1 MRVVSLRLI
10 PFIFVRPSRFAPA
23 VVAIAALLAV
33 ACAPADD
40 GPPTYFEDPDLQRIY
55 SRMMEE
61 MAPDRGWERVR
72 YIAFDRVV
80 DRGGDVPSR
89 RGHRWDVWGGMYRM
103 VGDAGGQEMVAVID
117 TNDPTGNERIWLD
130 GELVTD
136 PALSDSLADRA
147 HGSFIN
153 DTYWFLMPYKW
164 ADPGVNTVYLGER
177 GMDGRAYEVVELTF
191 DAVGR
196 TPQNKYRGW
205 VDPETGLMAYWQH
218 WRNASDPEPAFTLA
232 WTEWTRYGPL
242 LLSPA
247 RPDSAGYSRV
257 NFENMEASL
266 EMPEG
271 MFEGPGG

>member
-1 MRVVSLRLI
+1 MRFVSAQPIHRVVA
-10 PFIFVRPSRFAPA
+10 VFAA
-23 VVAIAALLAV
+23 AALWTS
-33 ACAPADD
+33 ACSPADD
-40 GPPTYFEDPDLQRIY
+40 GPRTYFEDPDLQRIY

-80 DRGGDVPSR
+80 DRGGPVLDR
-89 RGHRWDVWGGMYRM
+89 RAHRWDVWGGMYRM
-103 VGDAGGQEMVAVID
+103 VGASGEQEIVAVID
-117 TNDPTGNERIWLD
+117 TNNPTESERIWLD

-136 PALSDSLADRA
+136 PAVSDSLADRA

-153 DTYWFLMPYKW
+153 DTYWLLMPYKW
-164 ADPGVNTVYLGER
+164 ADPGVNTVYLGEMA
-177 GMDGRAYEVVELTF
+177 MDDRPYEVVELTF
-191 DAVGR
+191 EGVGR
-196 TPQNKYRGW
+196 TPQNRYRGW

-232 WTEWTRYGPL
+232 WTEWNQFGPL
-242 LLSPA
+242 LLSA
-247 RPDSAGYSRV
+247 GRPDSTGYSRV
-257 NFENMEASL
+257 NFDNMEASL